1 MYLSSRVHIILIL
14 QILSAKDKE
23 GNSVVSKKDISK
35 IMTLYDKD
43 GNRELDFEEFTAM
56 IKESM

>member
-1 MYLSSRVHIILIL
+1 M
-14 QILSAKDKE
+14 SAKDKE